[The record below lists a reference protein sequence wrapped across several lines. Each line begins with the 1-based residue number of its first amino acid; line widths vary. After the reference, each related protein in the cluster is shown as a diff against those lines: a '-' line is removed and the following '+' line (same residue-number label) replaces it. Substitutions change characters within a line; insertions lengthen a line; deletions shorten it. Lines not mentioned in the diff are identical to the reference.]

1 MPSRRWRARSVPSRQ
16 AAAIAAAV
24 LVSGALFC
32 ARPLGLA
39 DAVAN
44 SPAQFP
50 ALSVPFLTAY
60 ALGFEAGITA
70 GLAGS
75 VLLIAALDTL
85 TGGPF
90 SVVPL
95 MLILGPWI
103 AGRIVGSRRRL
114 TRQLQARND
123 ELLAQQDAYAAETV
137 RYERSRI
144 AADLHDVVG
153 HALSLMVVQ
162 ASAGQR
168 AAQARGSDAGNSAA
182 SARQALEVV
191 AETARE
197 AQAEVGLLAGLLAGE
212 QVAGDEA
219 PAAQTGHPQ
228 PGPAPGARA
237 RPDLMAE
244 LVRQA
249 RAAGL
254 DVTCQLAAEDGG
266 RVDAASSEVVSRIVT
281 EALTN
286 ALKHA
291 PGAAVTVDVR
301 AADGW
306 LSVTVGNGAARQ
318 ARDDLARAGGG
329 YGLAGMRDRVLAHG
343 GRFDAGPAGDE
354 GWQVHAT
361 WPKQPPIAGASQ
373 APLTLAP

>member
-1 MPSRRWRARSVPSRQ
+1 MPSRWWRVRSVQSRQ

-24 LVSGALFC
+24 LLSGALFC

-44 SPAQFP
+44 SPAQGP
-50 ALSVPFLTAY
+50 ALLVPFLTAY
-60 ALGFEAGITA
+60 ALGLEAGITA

-85 TGGPF
+85 NGGPF

-123 ELLAQQDAYAAETV
+123 ELLAQQDAYAAEAV

-144 AADLHDVVG
+144 AADLHDAVG

-168 AAQARGSDAGNSAA
+168 AAQACGGDAGNGAA

-197 AQAEVGLLAGLLAGE
+197 AQAEVGLLAGLLSGE
-212 QVAGDEA
+212 QVVGDEA
-219 PAAQTGHPQ
+219 PAGHPQ

-254 DVTCQLAAEDGG
+254 DVTCRLAAADGG
-266 RVDAASSEVVSRIVT
+266 RVDAASSEVVSRIVS

-343 GRFDAGPAGDE
+343 GRFDAGPAGDG
-354 GWQVHAT
+354 GWRVHAT

>member
-1 MPSRRWRARSVPSRQ
+1 MPSRRWRVRSVPSRQ

-39 DAVAN
+39 NAVAN
-44 SPAQFP
+44 SPAQVP
-50 ALSVPFLTAY
+50 ALLVPFLTAY
-60 ALGFEAGITA
+60 ALGLEAGITA

-123 ELLAQQDAYAAETV
+123 ELLAQQDAYAAEAV

-144 AADLHDVVG
+144 AADLHDAVG

-168 AAQARGSDAGNSAA
+168 AAQARGGGAVNGAGNGAA

-197 AQAEVGLLAGLLAGE
+197 AQAEVGLLAGLLSGE

-219 PAAQTGHPQ
+219 PAAPTGHPQ
-228 PGPAPGARA
+228 PGRPPAPG
-237 RPDLMAE
+237 
-244 LVRQA
+244 
-249 RAAGL
+249 
-254 DVTCQLAAEDGG
+254 
-266 RVDAASSEVVSRIVT
+266 
-281 EALTN
+281 
-286 ALKHA
+286 
-291 PGAAVTVDVR
+291 PG
-301 AADGW
+301 
-306 LSVTVGNGAARQ
+306 
-318 ARDDLARAGGG
+318 
-329 YGLAGMRDRVLAHG
+329 
-343 GRFDAGPAGDE
+343 
-354 GWQVHAT
+354 
-361 WPKQPPIAGASQ
+361 PI
-373 APLTLAP
+373 

>member
-1 MPSRRWRARSVPSRQ
+1 MPSRRWRVRSVPSRQ

-44 SPAQFP
+44 SPAQVP
-50 ALSVPFLTAY
+50 ALLVPFLTAY

-85 TGGPF
+85 NGGPF

-123 ELLAQQDAYAAETV
+123 ELLAQQDAYAAEAV

-144 AADLHDVVG
+144 AADLHDAVG

-168 AAQARGSDAGNSAA
+168 AAQARGGDAGNGAA

-197 AQAEVGLLAGLLAGE
+197 AQAEVGLLAGLLSGE

-219 PAAQTGHPQ
+219 PAGQTGHPQ

-254 DVTCQLAAEDGG
+254 DVTCRLAAEEGG

-343 GRFDAGPAGDE
+343 GRFDAGPAGDG
-354 GWQVHAT
+354 GWRVHAT

>member
-1 MPSRRWRARSVPSRQ
+1 MASRWWRVRSVQSRQ

-24 LVSGALFC
+24 LLSGALFC

-50 ALSVPFLTAY
+50 ALLVPFLTAY

-85 TGGPF
+85 NGGPF

-123 ELLAQQDAYAAETV
+123 ELLAQQDAYAAEAV

-144 AADLHDVVG
+144 AADLHDAVG

-168 AAQARGSDAGNSAA
+168 AAQACGGDAGNGAA

-197 AQAEVGLLAGLLAGE
+197 AQAEVGLLA
-212 QVAGDEA
+212 
-219 PAAQTGHPQ
+219 GHPQ

-254 DVTCQLAAEDGG
+254 DVTCRLAAADGG
-266 RVDAASSEVVSRIVT
+266 RVDAASSEVVSRIVS

-343 GRFDAGPAGDE
+343 GRFDAGPAGDG
-354 GWQVHAT
+354 GWRVHAT

>member
-1 MPSRRWRARSVPSRQ
+1 MPSRRWRVRSVPSRQ
-16 AAAIAAAV
+16 AAAIAAAA

-50 ALSVPFLTAY
+50 ALLVPFLTAY
-60 ALGFEAGITA
+60 ALGLEAGITA

-85 TGGPF
+85 NGGPF

-123 ELLAQQDAYAAETV
+123 ELLAQQDAYAAEAV

-144 AADLHDVVG
+144 AADLHDAVG

-168 AAQARGSDAGNSAA
+168 AAQARGGGAGNGAA

-197 AQAEVGLLAGLLAGE
+197 AQAEVGLLAGLLSGE

-219 PAAQTGHPQ
+219 PAAPTGHPQ

-343 GRFDAGPAGDE
+343 GRFDAGPACDG
-354 GWQVHAT
+354 GWRVHAT

>member
-1 MPSRRWRARSVPSRQ
+1 MPSRWWRVRSVQSRQ

-24 LVSGALFC
+24 LLSGALFC

-50 ALSVPFLTAY
+50 ALLVPFLTAY

-85 TGGPF
+85 NGGPF

-123 ELLAQQDAYAAETV
+123 ELLAQQDAYAAEAV

-144 AADLHDVVG
+144 AADLHDAVG

-168 AAQARGSDAGNSAA
+168 AAQACGGDAGNGAA

-197 AQAEVGLLAGLLAGE
+197 AQAEVGLLAGLLSGE
-212 QVAGDEA
+212 QVVGDEA
-219 PAAQTGHPQ
+219 PAGHPQ

-343 GRFDAGPAGDE
+343 GRFDAGPAGDG
-354 GWQVHAT
+354 GWRVHAT